1 MKLLQIDSSA
11 RSASVSRQLTAGFVS
26 AWRRENPEGQVTQRD
41 LATTAFPPITDEWL
55 KAAFETPDKRTGAQ
69 QQVLSLSETL
79 TDELV
84 AAHTIAIGAP
94 MYNFTI
100 SSPLKAW
107 IDQIVR
113 PGKTVAYGPGG
124 PKGLLIGKKVAV
136 LTARGG
142 SYSNGSPKAGYDYQ
156 EPYLRV
162 ILAYIGLNDVTFIHA
177 ENQQRG
183 DQAQQAREAALAQV
197 ERLVAAASATASE
210 RGI

>member
-11 RSASVSRQLTAGFVS
+11 GGASGSRQLTAGFVS
-26 AWRRENPEGQVTQRD
+26 AWRRENPEGQVTRRD

-55 KAAFETPDKRTGAQ
+55 KAAFESPDKRTGAQ

-124 PKGLLIGKKVAV
+124 AKGLLTGKRVA
-136 LTARGG
+136 ARTPPGG
-142 SYSNGSPKAGYDYQ
+142 PCFKTPPKNGS
-156 EPYLRV
+156 EYLGNY
-162 ILAYIGLNDVTFIHA
+162 LPEFFSLH
-177 ENQQRG
+177 
-183 DQAQQAREAALAQV
+183 
-197 ERLVAAASATASE
+197 
-210 RGI
+210 